1 MNSYQLR
8 RTMDTYNAL
17 CKISGHEL
25 EETDLACTHV
35 FEVVVILPLP
45 AALTPLVNHLQCKNR
60 ALSQHKSCKVSMEIY
75 LSQSIHIWWME
86 GDEGRKSTHLAHPAF
101 SGRHRCSLFTLMLTR
116 ECFDIGETWEELLL
130 VTVRLDLC
138 FGWRLVT
145 NCSCP
150 LPLVTDK
157 RVRVAD
163 ALGFPSFHC
172 FGRWALDV
180 VLPHL
185 GGR

>member
-1 MNSYQLR
+1 MQMTLHNMNSYQLR

-116 ECFDIGETWEELLL
+116 ECDIGERSCYWLLWDWTYAL
-130 VTVRLDLC
+130 VGGWWPTVHVPC
-138 FGWRLVT
+138 
-145 NCSCP
+145 
-150 LPLVTDK
+150 
-157 RVRVAD
+157 
-163 ALGFPSFHC
+163 
-172 FGRWALDV
+172 RWSLTS
-180 VLPHL
+180 
-185 GGR
+185 GSG